1 MDIIVTM
8 PDVKKEGYEKLIKWY
23 EEHKDEQH
31 YFRVSQLPKNCVAG
45 EWCWIVSNGHVFGK
59 HKIVEMRYV
68 EECEAQE
75 LFDED
80 WHAGNYIIREGKS
93 FERDDRG
100 MVVKGFQG
108 FHYKDGW

>member
-45 EWCWIVSNGHVFGK
+45 EWWSATDTSS
-59 HKIVEMRYV
+59 ESTR
-68 EECEAQE
+68 
-75 LFDED
+75 L
-80 WHAGNYIIREGKS
+80 
-93 FERDDRG
+93 
-100 MVVKGFQG
+100 
-108 FHYKDGW
+108 